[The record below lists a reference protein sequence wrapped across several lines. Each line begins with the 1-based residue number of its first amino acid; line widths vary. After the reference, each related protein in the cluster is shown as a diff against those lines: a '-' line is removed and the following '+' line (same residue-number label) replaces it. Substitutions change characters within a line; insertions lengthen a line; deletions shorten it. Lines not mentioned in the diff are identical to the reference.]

1 MFNILT
7 LQRFAVL
14 LTVDYVGPW
23 GDDSVEGNFEKL
35 YLFIPEGT
43 VQVSDTVRF
52 QILDAV
58 KFRKWCSEMKCH

>member
-1 MFNILT
+1 

-14 LTVDYVGPW
+14 LTVENVGPW
-23 GDDSVEGNFEKL
+23 GGNSVEGNFKKL
-35 YLFIPEGT
+35 CLFLSEGT

-58 KFRKWCSEMKCH
+58 TFRGWCLRM